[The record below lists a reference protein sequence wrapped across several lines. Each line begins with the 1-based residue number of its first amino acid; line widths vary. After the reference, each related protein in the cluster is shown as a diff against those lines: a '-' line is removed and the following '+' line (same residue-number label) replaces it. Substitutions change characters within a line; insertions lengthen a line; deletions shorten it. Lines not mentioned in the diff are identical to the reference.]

1 MPIFGQ
7 KMSILLKLHIKNPP
21 FSKNIQL
28 SCPYF
33 VKNMSILHKHIAL
46 MSFFWNFLW
55 KPLLSRPQFVKKT
68 SILSRL
74 HYILW
79 AQKVNWM
86 PVFPISRKKKCSH
99 AHVLSK
105 NVHSLK
111 TNCSRA
117 HVLSCKRLFFPKH
130 CALMSI
136 FFIFCMKNSC
146 YHAHIWSKK
155 TSILPKLDYILG
167 QKSQRDA
174 FFFDFSRKINC
185 SHALILPKITS
196 IL

>member
-1 MPIFGQ
+1 MFILQ
-7 KMSILLKLHIKNPP
+7 NILL
-21 FSKNIQL
+21 
-28 SCPYF
+28 SC
-33 VKNMSILHKHIAL
+33 H
-46 MSFFWNFLW
+46 FLQVFYES
-55 KPLLSRPQFVKKT
+55 PLRSWPHFVKKRQFCQDYT
-68 SILSRL
+68 IYYGPKKSIGCPFFQF
-74 HYILW
+74 HE
-79 AQKVNWM
+79 
-86 PVFPISRKKKCSH
+86 KKKCSH

-130 CALMSI
+130 CALMYF

>member
-86 PVFPISRKKKCSH
+86 PVFPISRKKMLSCPCFIEKRPF
-99 AHVLSK
+99 SK
-105 NVHSLK
+105 NKL
-111 TNCSRA
+111 
-117 HVLSCKRLFFPKH
+117 LSCACFV
-130 CALMSI
+130 MQ
-136 FFIFCMKNSC
+136 
-146 YHAHIWSKK
+146 
-155 TSILPKLDYILG
+155 TSILSKTLCSYVNFFHILHENLLL
-167 QKSQRDA
+167 S
-174 FFFDFSRKINC
+174 C
-185 SHALILPKITS
+185 PYLV
-196 IL
+196 

>member
-1 MPIFGQ
+1 
-7 KMSILLKLHIKNPP
+7 MSILLKLHIKNPP

-79 AQKVNWM
+79 AQKVNSM
-86 PVFPISRKKKCSH
+86 PVFPISRKKMLSCPCFIEKRPF
-99 AHVLSK
+99 SK
-105 NVHSLK
+105 NKL
-111 TNCSRA
+111 
-117 HVLSCKRLFFPKH
+117 LSCACFV
-130 CALMSI
+130 MQ
-136 FFIFCMKNSC
+136 
-146 YHAHIWSKK
+146 
-155 TSILPKLDYILG
+155 TSILSKTLCSDVIFFHILHEKLLLSCPYLVQKNVNSAKTRLYFGPK
-167 QKSQRDA
+167 KSKGCL
-174 FFFDFSRKINC
+174 FF
-185 SHALILPKITS
+185 S
-196 IL
+196 IFHEK